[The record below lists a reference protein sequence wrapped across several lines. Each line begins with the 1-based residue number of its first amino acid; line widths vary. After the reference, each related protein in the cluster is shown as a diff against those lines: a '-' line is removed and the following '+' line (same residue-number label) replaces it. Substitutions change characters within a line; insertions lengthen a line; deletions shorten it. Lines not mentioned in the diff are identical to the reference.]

1 MTGQLTS
8 LHTQKNSQSLL
19 SLQTHTFKR
28 RNSQLNWLPVPHS
41 VERSYQRFPVLYE
54 NQKGK
59 KEVSGQEWSWAVMLW
74 WELYTS
80 RLSDGSRRPR
90 GYVHFPCNCR
100 FLLPSGAA
108 DYDYTPD
115 TTTSDVSCS
124 RVKRFPSQ
132 QITRS
137 HRRLSLLNMSVLI

>member
-8 LHTQKNSQSLL
+8 LHTQKNSRSLL

-59 KEVSGQEWSWAVMLW
+59 KEVEVRSEV
-74 WELYTS
+74 ELSCFDGSVYTS

-115 TTTSDVSCS
+115 TTTPDVSCS

>member
-19 SLQTHTFKR
+19 SLFYKHLKGGT
-28 RNSQLNWLPVPHS
+28 
-41 VERSYQRFPVLYE
+41 RSSIDCLFLIQWKGVISAFLYYMKIR
-54 NQKGK
+54 KGK
-59 KEVSGQEWSWAVMLW
+59 KKCPVRSEV
-74 WELYTS
+74 ELSCFDGNIYTS

-90 GYVHFPCNCR
+90 GYIHFPCNCS

-115 TTTSDVSCS
+115 TTASDVSSS
-124 RVKRFPSQ
+124 RVKIFPSQ